1 MFQAWSIVVLGGF
14 LLVLFYLFDEV
25 GAFTTFVLALVGLFI
40 FGYVKA
46 SKGKTDPSGKPV
58 EKLRQPSS
66 SHTKAVSIGRA
77 QPQSTRS
84 ARWIPPGSTVKVAG
98 RDIDGMIYLGRAP
111 ESDGGWREG
120 NAIVD
125 PGLRVSRAESDL
137 AGESMSYWPS
147 YTHINPQ
154 ARATYLDWLASGR
167 SDDRIGAGY
176 VFLYFYGLERRFFI
190 DNPGEEEQNLL
201 VAETERLAGI
211 YGGNHSIRRYLGTF
225 LETARIILDPGG
237 DKELQPHFERTSYEL
252 PLDMRVAI
260 GRMLEQQ
267 LPLSAEWLLSWYM
280 LHPETSVRTPMIRA
294 FPECRAL
301 FNVIFNDR
309 FPKGLRIGK
318 PKRVIRA
325 QYRSASGGF
334 EVDLTSVLGDV
345 PDISGL
351 SKPRRIANEIVDEA
365 TNTLDKYSRFLGR
378 NPQGRDTIEGHALLP
393 EQLWPLFPCGEME
406 ELRGWA
412 EEVMEGDGF
421 TGIDRVIEQLEGS
434 RPEKTSKRQLIGA
447 ADALAR
453 LSIGMAPDPRFA
465 LRSPRLGEPVV
476 LFPLPGGI
484 TALEEVS
491 DGYKELLVS
500 IAMGSFVAHAD
511 GSIAARER
519 ITLEAWIE
527 AAQLPEAERVRLHAN
542 LKWMLSVAPDLGL
555 LRRRLKDASEDSR
568 QALGKIAL
576 SMAAV
581 DGVIDPGEIN
591 AIEKLYKA
599 IGLPTDDIYS
609 SLHAHTAR
617 SEPVTVRTADTRAPE
632 FAIPE
637 PTQRKGTLVLDA
649 ERVASLKADTARVSS
664 VLGNIFGD
672 DEEDEE
678 IEEQREVTGGL
689 FPGLDARL
697 SAFLDELVTQQHWE
711 EADFKTLA
719 GRFRLM
725 QAGALES
732 LNEWS
737 FERFGDALIEE
748 YEGYDLNPDVLAQL
762 QN

>member
-1 MFQAWSIVVLGGF
+1 
-14 LLVLFYLFDEV
+14 
-25 GAFTTFVLALVGLFI
+25 
-40 FGYVKA
+40 
-46 SKGKTDPSGKPV
+46 
-58 EKLRQPSS
+58 
-66 SHTKAVSIGRA
+66 
-77 QPQSTRS
+77 
-84 ARWIPPGSTVKVAG
+84 
-98 RDIDGMIYLGRAP
+98 MIYLGQALR
-111 ESDGGWREG
+111 SDGGQREG

-125 PGLRVSRAESDL
+125 ARLRVSRDGSDRS
-137 AGESMSYWPS
+137 GESMPYWPS
-147 YTHINPQ
+147 YTHISPQ

-190 DNPGEEEQNLL
+190 DNPGEEEKKLL

-267 LPLSAEWLLSWYM
+267 LPLSAEWLLSWYL

-301 FNVIFNDR
+301 FNVLFNDR

-334 EVDLTSVLGDV
+334 EVDLTSILGGV

-351 SKPRRIANEIVDEA
+351 SKPRRIAKEIVDEA

-378 NPQGRDTIEGHALLP
+378 NPQGRETIEGHALLP
-393 EQLWPLFPCGEME
+393 VQLWPLFPCGEME

-434 RPEKTSKRQLIGA
+434 RPEKTNKRQLIGA

-519 ITLEAWIE
+519 KTLETWIE

-555 LRRRLKDASEDSR
+555 LRGRLKDASEDSR

-581 DGVIDPGEIN
+581 DGVIDPGEIK

-617 SEPVTVRTADTRAPE
+617 SEPVTVRTADTRTRE

-637 PTQRKGTLVLDA
+637 PTKRKETLVLDA

-672 DEEDEE
+672 NEEDEE
-678 IEEQREVTGGL
+678 IEEQGEVTGGL

-697 SAFLDELVTQQHWE
+697 SAFLEELVTQQHWE

-748 YEGYDLNPDVLAQL
+748 YEGYDLNADVLAQL

>member
-1 MFQAWSIVVLGGF
+1 MV
-14 LLVLFYLFDEV
+14 LVLV
-25 GAFTTFVLALVGLFI
+25 TVFI

-46 SKGKTDPSGKPV
+46 SKGKIDRSGKPV
-58 EKLRQPSS
+58 EKRRQSPLSRS
-66 SHTKAVSIGRA
+66 KSGSIGRA
-77 QPQSTRS
+77 EPQSTRS
-84 ARWIPPGSTVKVAG
+84 ARWIPSGSTVKVAG

-111 ESDGGWREG
+111 ISDGGWREG

-125 PGLRVSRAESDL
+125 PRLRVSRAGSDL
-137 AGESMSYWPS
+137 AGESMPYWPS
-147 YTHINPQ
+147 YTHISPQ

-167 SDDRIGAGY
+167 SDERIGVGY
-176 VFLYFYGLERRFFI
+176 VFLYFYGLERRFLV
-190 DNPGEEEQNLL
+190 DNPGEEEKNLV

-211 YGGNHSIRRYLGTF
+211 YGDNHSIRRYLGTF

-301 FNVIFNDR
+301 FNVLFNDR

-334 EVDLTSVLGDV
+334 EVDLTGVLGNV
-345 PDISGL
+345 PEISGL
-351 SKPRRIANEIVDEA
+351 SKPLRIAKEIVDEA

-378 NPQGRDTIEGHALLP
+378 NPQGSETIEGHALLP
-393 EQLWPLFPCGEME
+393 EQLWPLFPCSEME
-406 ELRGWA
+406 ELRDWA
-412 EEVMEGDGF
+412 KEVMKGDGF
-421 TGIDRVIEQLEGS
+421 AGVDRVIEQLEGS
-434 RPEKTSKRQLIGA
+434 RPEKTNKRQLIGA

-527 AAQLPEAERVRLHAN
+527 GARLPEAERVRLHAN

-576 SMAAV
+576 TMAAV
-581 DGVIDPGEIN
+581 DGVIDPGEIK

-617 SEPVTVRTADTRAPE
+617 SEPVTVRTADTPARE

-689 FPGLDARL
+689 FPGLDAKL

-719 GRFRLM
+719 SRFRLM

-737 FERFGDALIEE
+737 FERFGDELIEE